1 MKIEIS
7 KEWCIR
13 MAQLEANAEIGAG
26 RLAIDPVLDGE
37 FGPVKASDEDVPNIA
52 FGRFIRLMR
61 RKRGISLEN
70 LAEKADVEITE
81 LVEIENDTHHK
92 PELRTTHQLAKF
104 FNVPQ
109 SGLMQVSGL
118 AVPKDVNLYDEA
130 VRFAARSSPTTE
142 LTHEE
147 SVALEAFVAVLSKQ
161 K

>member
-37 FGPVKASDEDVPNIA
+37 FGPVEASDEDVPNIA
-52 FGRFIRLMR
+52 FGRFIR

-70 LAEKADVEITE
+70 LTEKADVEITE

-130 VRFAARSSPTTE
+130 VRFAAAYSNINE
-142 LTHEE
+142 H
-147 SVALEAFVAVLSKQ
+147 
-161 K
+161 

>member
-13 MAQLEANAEIGAG
+13 MAQLEANAEIGVG

-37 FGPVKASDEDVPNIA
+37 FGPLKASDEDVPNIA

-61 RKRGISLEN
+61 RQRGISLEN
-70 LAEKADVEITE
+70 LAEKADVDITE
-81 LVEIENDTHHK
+81 LVEIENDPHHK
-92 PELRTTHQLAKF
+92 PELRTTYQLAKF
-104 FNVPQ
+104 FNVPR

-118 AVPKDVNLYDEA
+118 AVPKDVKLYDEA

>member
-37 FGPVKASDEDVPNIA
+37 FGPVEASDEDVPNIA
-52 FGRFIRLMR
+52 FGRFIR

-92 PELRTTHQLAKF
+92 PELRTTHQLAKI

-118 AVPKDVNLYDEA
+118 AVPKDVYLYDEA